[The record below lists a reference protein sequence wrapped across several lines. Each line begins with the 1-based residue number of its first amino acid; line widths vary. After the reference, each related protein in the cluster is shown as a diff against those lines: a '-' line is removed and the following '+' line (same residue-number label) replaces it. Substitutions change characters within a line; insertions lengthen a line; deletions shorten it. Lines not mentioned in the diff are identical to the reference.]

1 MARGGVKA
9 CGAGAA
15 ARCSG
20 VGWSGGSATASGA
33 TSDVL
38 AALYL
43 PEGQAE
49 QPVLQLE
56 SHAANVS
63 QPESQLESHEERRGL
78 PLQPVSQPSSH
89 EAGVSLRTSK
99 ARGEAFG
106 EE

>member
-1 MARGGVKA
+1 MACGGAKA

-20 VGWSGGSATASGA
+20 VGWSGCSATARGA

-56 SHAANVS
+56 SHETSVRS
-63 QPESQLESHEERRGL
+63 QPKSQL
-78 PLQPVSQPSSH
+78 
-89 EAGVSLRTSK
+89 
-99 ARGEAFG
+99 
-106 EE
+106 